1 MAERRKVRSG
11 TGGRTSTRSRKPA
24 DRDEQE
30 LLEEA
35 PEEDEVREA
44 DEPEDADDELLETDE
59 PEDELLEPDEP
70 EDADDELLE
79 ADEPEDEL
87 LEADEPEDADDE
99 LLETDEPE
107 DADEDRGSPGNGR
120 RRRPGRGGGSA
131 MTASEAAQA
140 ALRQISQLTAKPPEG
155 ITQVARTE
163 DGWAVAIELVEDQR
177 IPSSSDILATYET
190 TIDADGEL
198 LSYRRVRRY
207 ARGRGDTEE
216 M

>member
-11 TGGRTSTRSRKPA
+11 TGGKTSTRSREPA
-24 DRDEQE
+24 GQDEHE

-35 PEEDEVREA
+35 PEQDEFLDS
-44 DEPEDADDELLETDE
+44 DEPEDADDEI
-59 PEDELLEPDEP
+59 
-70 EDADDELLE
+70 
-79 ADEPEDEL
+79 

-99 LLETDEPE
+99 ILDSDEPEDADDEILEADEPE
-107 DADEDRGSPGNGR
+107 DADEDGGAQGNGR
-120 RRRPGRGGGSA
+120 RRRPVRGGGSA

-140 ALRQISQLTAKPPEG
+140 AMRQISQLTAKQPEG
-155 ITQVARTE
+155 IIQVARTE
-163 DGWAVAIELVEDQR
+163 DGWTVGIELVEDQR

>member
-11 TGGRTSTRSRKPA
+11 TGGKTSTRSREPA
-24 DRDEQE
+24 GRDEQE
-30 LLEEA
+30 FLEEA
-35 PEEDEVREA
+35 PEQDEFLDS
-44 DEPEDADDELLETDE
+44 DEPEDADDEI
-59 PEDELLEPDEP
+59 
-70 EDADDELLE
+70 LE
-79 ADEPEDEL
+79 ADEPEEADEETF
-87 LEADEPEDADDE
+87 EADEPEA
-99 LLETDEPE
+99 
-107 DADEDRGSPGNGR
+107 ADEDGSPRNG

-140 ALRQISQLTAKPPEG
+140 ALRQISQLTAKQPEG

-163 DGWAVAIELVEDQR
+163 DGWTVGIELVEDQR
-177 IPSSSDILATYET
+177 IPSSSDILAIYET

-216 M
+216 S